1 MNTVLQ
7 LADGVFTVGQ
17 SIGDVHGWIA
27 KITNASMF
35 SIQPEQGKGRKV
47 TIFLSRERGLPPSMQ
62 PGMAIA
68 CGGLTFK
75 GVYNGTSP
83 QGAYT
88 QNQFDAQFVGSPTS
102 QPGSP
107 AGAASST
114 GRESEGERRDSIEA
128 QATMHAA
135 AEVVAAL
142 RHGAVALTGLVVPL
156 VMQEYDAIFDHLWAK
171 LQATKRGAAQP
182 DAPAKPEQPAHK
194 PLTPGQTK
202 FRKELTAIFGE
213 LGAEAEAAVG
223 TAGKAIYKGD
233 WNGWRELTDT
243 ELDGLMV
250 MIRDNKQGDDVP
262 PDTLDDIPFD

>member
-75 GVYNGTSP
+75 GVYNGNSP

-107 AGAASST
+107 AGAAPGNGDRDAQIERQSA
-114 GRESEGERRDSIEA
+114 RRDAVSLVFGLLDKSDLTKDGWSAGVMSLVELFY
-128 QATMHAA
+128 HAMLKITGTD
-135 AEVVAAL
+135 AL
-142 RHGAVALTGLVVPL
+142 P
-156 VMQEYDAIFDHLWAK
+156 
-171 LQATKRGAAQP
+171 AQP
-182 DAPAKPEQPAHK
+182 AQPAKPEQPAHK
-194 PLTPGQTK
+194 TLTPGQTK
-202 FRKELTAIFGE
+202 FRKELTTIFGE
-213 LGAEAEAAVG
+213 LGVEAEAAVG